1 MDRIDKRIIVEL
13 FKGNDSLQYLSKILN
28 ISPQAVHYR
37 LKNLEKQG
45 IIKGFKIYVN
55 PNLLGYL
62 HSFIVIKGYDNGYE
76 FPFIASKFSCI
87 EGYTIYEVIGKNV
100 VELEENERK
109 ILSITRG
116 EKYMEIRIND
126 SIRDNPI
133 DRRIISYIRDDPTVT
148 LNELATKLNLSI
160 RKISSK
166 IKKLYSSGLIK
177 KIPAIDLQK
186 SNILMFSVFSDD
198 KMNEF
203 DDLKIL
209 KFSDVNKTL
218 LIGVTENYT
227 SIIKRVRNA
236 LEENKKFALSI
247 KYDYYIY
254 EIE

>member
-1 MDRIDKRIIVEL
+1 
-13 FKGNDSLQYLSKILN
+13 
-28 ISPQAVHYR
+28 
-37 LKNLEKQG
+37 
-45 IIKGFKIYVN
+45 
-55 PNLLGYL
+55 
-62 HSFIVIKGYDNGYE
+62 
-76 FPFIASKFSCI
+76 
-87 EGYTIYEVIGKNV
+87 V